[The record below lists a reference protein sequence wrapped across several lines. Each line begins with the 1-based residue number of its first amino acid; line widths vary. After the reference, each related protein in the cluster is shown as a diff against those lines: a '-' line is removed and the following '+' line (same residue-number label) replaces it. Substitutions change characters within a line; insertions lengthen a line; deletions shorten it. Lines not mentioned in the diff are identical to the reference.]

1 MVRKYTSSIPY
12 LIHANFSDPI
22 AVHRCSVEVPVV
34 DDINW
39 YVNWQK
45 YICVKN
51 CPKGSLDENG
61 NVDPLCGG
69 ISLRWEC
76 ESLQFCASFT
86 QTNLTPSCAL
96 TRMMRNNAVPFTLLS
111 ECCHAMLGHQ
121 HADQCI
127 RDSLHRDTKH
137 YTGRFYVNNRE
148 QRCEFMSR
156 LEIIW
161 VDVPHPSSTSVG
173 ARDCEITSSD
183 PSCQGSPYDITGASC
198 EVSIYC
204 SNVYMTFTSQKP
216 VLTIPFKLLCTT
228 LHRSAAPTAFGG
240 WIKANAWLP

>member
-1 MVRKYTSSIPY
+1 MLLAPTVGGPVLLARLGWRQRRLHERGYASPVYDRPRLCPHRPRLVLQRVVQLEWYANCTSSIPY
-12 LIHANFSDPI
+12 LIHANLSDPI

-148 QRCEFMSR
+148 QRCEFMS
-156 LEIIW
+156 
-161 VDVPHPSSTSVG
+161 
-173 ARDCEITSSD
+173 C
-183 PSCQGSPYDITGASC
+183 
-198 EVSIYC
+198 
-204 SNVYMTFTSQKP
+204 
-216 VLTIPFKLLCTT
+216 
-228 LHRSAAPTAFGG
+228 
-240 WIKANAWLP
+240 